1 MSTTPLVGERCPR
14 HRPQNVHH
22 HPMTGKLAAPGHDFH
37 GVFRDDVAARA
48 VYAESA
54 GIGRVMPQGV
64 AVPASAD
71 DVVALVR
78 WARDGNLALV
88 PRASG
93 SSMPG
98 GAIGRGVVVD
108 LSRLDAIGDP
118 DVAARRIAVG
128 PGAIRNRVDAR
139 ARAVGLRF
147 PVDPSSGAFCTVGG
161 MASTNAAGART
172 LRFGAMRRWVHALD
186 CVFADGSRAVVRRG
200 DAAPRVGAV
209 DRFLAGVAPEIRAA
223 GASAGTPQLR
233 KNSSGYALADYADS
247 QELVDLLVG
256 SEGTLCLFVG
266 MELDLTTLPGAT
278 ASLLAGYASLDDAV
292 IGAGEAQRGG
302 ASACELLDKTFLDVA
317 ARGSP
322 LPVPAETEAVL
333 LIELEASSASDAAMS
348 ARRLAAEL
356 ERGGATHITIG
367 LDHDAEERLWELRHA
382 ASPILSRLDPSLKS
396 MQFIEDGVVPPAR
409 LADYVRGV
417 RAALAAHD
425 TPGVIFGHAGDAHV
439 HVNPLVD
446 VRREGWRDRVAG
458 ILSDVV
464 NLTAKLDGSLSGEH
478 GDGALRAPL
487 LNRTTSATT
496 LELAR
501 RVKQAFDPDGLLN
514 PGVKVPLR
522 DQRPIDDIKY
532 DPTLPAPPA
541 AAARVLER
549 VERERAYAEFRLAM
563 LEREERAQ

>member
-1 MSTTPLVGERCPR
+1 
-14 HRPQNVHH
+14 
-22 HPMTGKLAAPGHDFH
+22 MTGKLGAPGHEFR
-37 GVFRDDVAARA
+37 GVFRDDAGARA
-48 VYAESA
+48 VYAEAA
-54 GIGRVMPQGV
+54 GIGRVMPQAV

-78 WARDGNLALV
+78 WAHEARAVLV

-98 GAIGRGVVVD
+98 GAIGNGVIVD
-108 LSRLDAIGDP
+108 LSRLERIGVP
-118 DVAARRIAVG
+118 DTTTRRIAVG

-139 ARAVGLRF
+139 ARTVGLRF

-172 LRFGAMRRWVHALD
+172 LRFGSTRRWVHALD

-200 DAAPRVGAV
+200 EAAPRIGPV
-209 DRFLAGVAPEIRAA
+209 DRFLTDVAPDVRAA
-223 GASAGTPQLR
+223 RASVGTPHLR
-233 KNSSGYALADYADS
+233 KNSSGYAMAEYAES
-247 QELVDLLVG
+247 GELVDLLVG
-256 SEGTLCLFVG
+256 SEGTLCVFVG
-266 MELDLTTLPGAT
+266 VELDLADVPGAT
-278 ASLLAGYASLDDAV
+278 ASLLASYAALDDAV
-292 IGAGEAQRGG
+292 IGAGAAQRGD

-317 ARGSP
+317 ARGAP
-322 LPVPAETEAVL
+322 LPVPGGTEAVL
-333 LIELEASSASDAAMS
+333 LIEIEASDATTAAAS
-348 ARRLAAEL
+348 ARQLAAEL
-356 ERGGATHITIG
+356 ERGGATSVTIG
-367 LDHDAEERLWELRHA
+367 LDHNEEDRLWALRHA

-417 RAALAAHD
+417 RSVLAAHD

-446 VRREGWRDRVAG
+446 VRRAGWRERVAG

-464 NLTAKLDGSLSGEH
+464 DLTAKLDGSLSGEH

-487 LNRTTSATT
+487 LDRTTSATS

-501 RVKQAFDPDGLLN
+501 RLKHAFDPDGLLN

-522 DQRPIDDIKY
+522 GQQPIGDIKY
-532 DPTLPAPPA
+532 DPTLAPPPP
-541 AAARVLER
+541 AAARVLDR

-563 LEREERAQ
+563 LEREERSQLEREERSQ